1 MYTLVLGGLRVWER
15 RAKQYTNRGH
25 LKAQGLKRKQSFK
38 GHDVVIILHLD
49 LSVKIH
55 VFFHPLVQILFPFS
69 EAIETL
75 IKRLLMS
82 VCHSDNN

>member
-1 MYTLVLGGLRVWER
+1 MSGKDEQSNIPTEDTYSTSRI
-15 RAKQYTNRGH
+15 
-25 LKAQGLKRKQSFK
+25 KAQGLKRKQSFK

-55 VFFHPLVQILFPFS
+55 AFFHPLVQILFPFS